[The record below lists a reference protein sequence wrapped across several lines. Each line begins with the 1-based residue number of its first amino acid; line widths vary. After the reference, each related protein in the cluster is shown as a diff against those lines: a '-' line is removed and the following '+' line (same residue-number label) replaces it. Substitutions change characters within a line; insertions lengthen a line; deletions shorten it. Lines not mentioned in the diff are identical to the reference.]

1 MTTKSLFLSATLLSL
16 LTVTLSNCRKKDP
29 TPEVPGNDEELIT
42 TCKLIIT
49 DSLANQT
56 TYFFKDPDGDGGQ
69 PPFYGP
75 SAGGQ
80 TDSVISLAANH
91 RYQIEVVFLDESKNP
106 VINISNEVAEESKDH
121 MIFYNP
127 QTYVVLQSHP
137 DFKIEMPDSKL
148 QIHYT
153 DRDNGNPV
161 RALGLKTTWT
171 TSKTGKYPLNIILRH
186 QPGIKDGSYG
196 PGDSDLSVNF
206 KYQIQ

>member
-1 MTTKSLFLSATLLSL
+1 
-16 LTVTLSNCRKKDP
+16 
-29 TPEVPGNDEELIT
+29 
-42 TCKLIIT
+42 
-49 DSLANQT
+49 
-56 TYFFKDPDGDGGQ
+56 
-69 PPFYGP
+69 
-75 SAGGQ
+75 
-80 TDSVISLAANH
+80 
-91 RYQIEVVFLDESKNP
+91 
-106 VINISNEVAEESKDH
+106 